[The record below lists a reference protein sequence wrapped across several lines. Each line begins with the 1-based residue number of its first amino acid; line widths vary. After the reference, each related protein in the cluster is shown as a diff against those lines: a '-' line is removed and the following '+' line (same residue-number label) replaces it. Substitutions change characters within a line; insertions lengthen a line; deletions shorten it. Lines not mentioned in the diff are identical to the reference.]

1 MDRKFPADR
10 APEETHEV
18 LINYEPRVNSPPPSS
33 NGPSTDHPEE
43 THEVLINYEPRVN
56 SPPPSS
62 NDLPTDHPGNITL
75 SKLQSDGKVRK
86 VLGYMC
92 FSRDNLKHNL
102 YDPPHRVI
110 NYASSEDEETMKRVP
125 MNRLCGRERTKRRK
139 VQRRLLLAR
148 RATRDD
154 ADTHRPNHAPDALPL
169 RPSNSSLADRG
180 TGEDSDADCSDRS
193 SSPNYDY

>member
-18 LINYEPRVNSPPPSS
+18 LINYEPRVNSPPLSS
-33 NGPSTDHPEE
+33 NGLPTDHPEE

-56 SPPPSS
+56 SPPLSS
-62 NDLPTDHPGNITL
+62 NDLPTDHPENITPG
-75 SKLQSDGKVRK
+75 KLDSDGEVPNVPGR
-86 VLGYMC
+86 MC
-92 FSRDNLKHNL
+92 FFRNKEPNPYH
-102 YDPPHRVI
+102 PPHRVI

-125 MNRLCGRERTKRRK
+125 MDRLCGRERTKRRK

-154 ADTHRPNHAPDALPL
+154 ADPHGLNHAPDALPL
-169 RPSNSSLADRG
+169 RPSNSSVAGRG
-180 TGEDSDADCSDRS
+180 TGEDLDADCSDRS